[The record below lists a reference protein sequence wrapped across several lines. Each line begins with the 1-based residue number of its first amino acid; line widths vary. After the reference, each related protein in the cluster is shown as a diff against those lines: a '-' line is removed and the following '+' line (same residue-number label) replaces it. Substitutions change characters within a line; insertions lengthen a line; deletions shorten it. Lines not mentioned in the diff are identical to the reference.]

1 MEGTMRTASRALMSV
16 AILSMLGGCFEK
28 EEDTCTYWAPKVIQ
42 PAYTVRAIDKIS
54 ELRCSEGL
62 ADLQTLFEDGQFQK
76 EILRTVKEVG
86 DRDAGAGILRKGL
99 LLGSTSKL
107 SASIVQDWR
116 LAAAKPELETILKT
130 KNMPKNREVA
140 LKALLS
146 FTRPATVED
155 LLLQLAAEDPNL
167 QGISVNRMA
176 VEELGKLRSVR
187 AIPTVLRALFITD
200 QRGKS
205 IYQSA
210 RQALG
215 QIGTAA
221 IDPLVAVAE
230 KKDAEFLKW
239 SVDQGLQEWQWR
251 MGPELT
257 QALVDTLEPRVAK
270 SIVTLMSLPIAA
282 PLGISDQMKDKWK
295 TAQIN
300 RYTVSMTGIGSMP
313 GEQAVEGLLT
323 MVRDPMADMVNQR
336 MKSASA
342 LALIGTD
349 SAVKGLLDTFEAKDS
364 IFKDKDQKALYKE
377 QKRLFEA
384 PFMQPLT
391 QSLDFDNLP
400 RFDKLVKKASERV
413 QASLKSDKVAGY
425 LAVVRACKKDAT
437 CYIQKLKSKNRHE
450 AIKAAVM
457 LGRGIG
463 DNAEVQKALINAFL
477 EAPKKD
483 ADLRRFPLVA
493 LLRRGDA
500 ALGGELLKIA
510 RNMGR
515 GEDYWQ
521 NELSSYGHWLS
532 SKSTSK

>member
-1 MEGTMRTASRALMSV
+1 MEGTMKNASRALMSA

-28 EEDTCTYWAPKVIQ
+28 EEDTCVYWAPKVTQ
-42 PAYTVRAIDKIS
+42 PAYTERAIDKIA
-54 ELRCSEGL
+54 ELRCSDGL
-62 ADLQTLFEDGQFQK
+62 ADLQTLFEDGQFHK
-76 EILRTVKEVG
+76 ESLRTVKEVG
-86 DRDAGAGILRKGL
+86 DRDKGAGILRKGL
-99 LLGSTSKL
+99 LLGSTCKL

-116 LAAAKPELETILKT
+116 LAAARPELETILKT
-130 KNMPKNREVA
+130 KSMPKNREVA

-167 QGISVNRMA
+167 QGINVNRMA

-187 AIPTVLRALFITD
+187 AIPTILRSMFMTD

-215 QIGTAA
+215 QIGAAA
-221 IDPLVAVAE
+221 IDPLVAIAE
-230 KKDAEFLKW
+230 KKDPEFLQW
-239 SVDQGLQEWQWR
+239 SVEQGLQEWQWR
-251 MGPELT
+251 LGPELT

-270 SIVTLMSLPIAA
+270 TIVALMTLPIAT
-282 PLGISDQMKDKWK
+282 PLGISEQMKEKWR

-313 GEQAVEGLLT
+313 GDLAVAGLLA

-342 LALIGTD
+342 LALIGSKPAMT
-349 SAVKGLLDTFEAKDS
+349 GLLDTFESRETKE
-364 IFKDKDQKALYKE
+364 IFKG
-377 QKRLFEA
+377 
-384 PFMQPLT
+384 PFLQPLT
-391 QSLDFDNLP
+391 QALDFEHLP
-400 RFDKLVKKASERV
+400 RFDKAVKRAGERIGAAL
-413 QASLKSDKVAGY
+413 QGDKVAGY
-425 LAVVRACKKDAT
+425 LGVLRACKNDAT
-437 CYIQKLKSKNRHE
+437 CYIQKLKSPNRHE

-457 LGRGIG
+457 LGRGTG
-463 DNAEVQKALINAFL
+463 DAAAVQKALINAFL

-493 LLRRGDA
+493 LLRRSNAG
-500 ALGGELLKIA
+500 LGEELLKIA

-521 NELSSYGHWLS
+521 NELNSYGYWLK
-532 SKSTSK
+532 SKPVAGQ

>member
-1 MEGTMRTASRALMSV
+1 MSNASRVLMSV
-16 AILSMLGGCFEK
+16 AVLSLLSGCFDK
-28 EEDTCTYWAPKVIQ
+28 EEDTCVYWAPKVIQ
-42 PAYTVRAIDKIS
+42 PAFTDRAIDKVAD
-54 ELRCSEGL
+54 LKCSEAL
-62 ADLQTLFEDGQFQK
+62 ADLEKLFEDGQFQTR
-76 EILRTVKEVG
+76 ILRTVKQVG
-86 DRDAGAGILRKGL
+86 DRDAGAGILRKGV

-107 SASIVQDWR
+107 AASIITDWR
-116 LAAAKPELETILKT
+116 LAAAKPELETILTT
-130 KNMPKNREVA
+130 KNMPKSREAA

-155 LLLQLAAEDPNL
+155 LLLQLAADDPNI
-167 QGISVNRMA
+167 QGIDVNRRA

-210 RQALG
+210 RSALG

-221 IDPLVAVAE
+221 VDPLVAIAE
-230 KKDAEFLKW
+230 KKDEAFIKW
-239 SVDQGLQEWQWR
+239 SLDQGLQEWQWR

-270 SIVTLMSLPIAA
+270 SIVALMSLPIAA
-282 PLGISDQMKDKWK
+282 PLGISQQMKEKWK

-300 RYTVSMTGIGSMP
+300 RFTVSMTGIGSMP
-313 GEQAVEGLLT
+313 GEQAVEGLLN
-323 MVRDPMADMVNQR
+323 MVRDPLADMVNQR
-336 MKSASA
+336 MKSASS
-342 LALIGTD
+342 LALIG
-349 SAVKGLLDTFEAKDS
+349 SPGAVAGLLDTFEGKDS
-364 IFKDKDQKALYKE
+364 IFKDKDQKTLFKE
-377 QKRLFEA
+377 QNRLFQT

-391 QSLDFDNLP
+391 QALDFDHLA
-400 RFDKLVKKASERV
+400 RFDKLMKKASERV
-413 QASLKSDKVAGY
+413 KESLKSDKVAGY
-425 LAVVRACKKDAT
+425 LSVVRSCKKDAT
-437 CYIQKLKSKNRHE
+437 CYIQKLKSPNRHE

-463 DNAEVQKALINAFL
+463 DDATVQKALINAFL

-493 LLRRGDA
+493 LLRRGNP
-500 ALGGELLKIA
+500 ALGDELLKIA

-521 NELSSYGHWLS
+521 NELSAYGHWLK
-532 SKSTSK
+532 SKASVGK